1 LRTRDALPGTSAR
14 AKRSARASGLLD
26 GEHDVIGDGSVAC
39 AETLA
44 RSGTIPCSGRASRRR
59 PRASLE
65 RGEGMSERFV
75 RPPSAESLGEA
86 PGRARLAG
94 RRVLVV
100 GGGQRAFD
108 AASDPIGNGRAMCR
122 LFAREGARVA
132 VADKQRASAE
142 ETVAQIARGGGRAF
156 AIEADVTSPAD
167 VSRMVGE
174 ATRGMGGID
183 GLVLNVGIGV
193 GSLGLA
199 GTNAE
204 AWDLTFA
211 VNVRGAMLT
220 CQAAL
225 PVLAE
230 GSPIVFI
237 SSIAGLTSGSQLP
250 AYDASKAALA
260 GLMRHVAREGAPR
273 GIRANIVAPGLVDT
287 PLGRL
292 ASAGRPSRARA
303 ATPFGRQA
311 TGWEIAYAALF
322 LVSDES
328 VYVSAQSLAV
338 DAGITGM

>member
-1 LRTRDALPGTSAR
+1 MTDRSVRAL
-14 AKRSARASGLLD
+14 
-26 GEHDVIGDGSVAC
+26 
-39 AETLA
+39 
-44 RSGTIPCSGRASRRR
+44 
-59 PRASLE
+59 
-65 RGEGMSERFV
+65 
-75 RPPSAESLGEA
+75 SAESLGEA
-86 PGRARLAG
+86 PGRGRLAG

-100 GGGQRAFD
+100 GGGQRTFE

-122 LFAREGARVA
+122 LFAREGAHVA

-142 ETVAQIARGGGRAF
+142 ETVALIAAEGGRAF
-156 AIEADVTSPAD
+156 AIEADITREDD
-167 VSRMVGE
+167 VRRMLDE
-174 ATRGMGGID
+174 AAATLGGLD
-183 GLVLNVGIGV
+183 GLVLNVGVGV
-193 GSLGLA
+193 GALGLA
-199 GTNAE
+199 NTKTE
-204 AWDLTFA
+204 AWDQTLA
-211 VNVRGAMLT
+211 VNLRGPML
-220 CQAAL
+220 CCKAAL
-225 PVLAE
+225 PALAD

-287 PLGRL
+287 PLGRF

-322 LVSDES
+322 FVSDES
-328 VYVSAQSLAV
+328 VYVTAQLLAV